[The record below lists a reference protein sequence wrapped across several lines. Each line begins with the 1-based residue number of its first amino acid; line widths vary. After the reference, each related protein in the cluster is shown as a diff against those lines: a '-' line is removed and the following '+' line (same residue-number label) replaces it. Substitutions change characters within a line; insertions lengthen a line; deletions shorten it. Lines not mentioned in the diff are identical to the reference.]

1 MHSKLAPPSVIS
13 ARLIKTL
20 QEKPEKYYEELCKLK
35 NDYTE
40 EYVKKIVNCVQYDT
54 YMGNHLHTLIYV
66 VGDLVFEESKKKNI
80 FGTKIKIDEDTG
92 IEILEKLVE
101 YGVDLYNKNYY
112 EETPLQNLSSKG
124 LTKRKN
130 NEKFKRKL
138 QQYYIDDLNNELPL
152 KSKNTKLIG

>member
-1 MHSKLAPPSVIS
+1 M
-13 ARLIKTL
+13 
-20 QEKPEKYYEELCKLK
+20 K
-35 NDYTE
+35 N
-40 EYVKKIVNCVQYDT
+40 Q
-54 YMGNHLHTLIYV
+54 
-66 VGDLVFEESKKKNI
+66 KKKNI

-92 IEILEKLVE
+92 IQILEKLVE
-101 YGVDLYNKNYY
+101 YGINLYSKNYY

-138 QQYYIDDLNNELPL
+138 QQYYIDDLDNELPL